1 MDPLATSRLFRM
13 ACSTLDPAN
22 RQGHRLGG
30 VSRAWSDEDRQGL
43 VMHVHAGP
51 PVPEHYVSCFWAL
64 VRDARIVAKR
74 DPETGVPTYEE
85 VHRPQ
90 EAHIL
95 YPS

>member
-1 MDPLATSRLFRM
+1 
-13 ACSTLDPAN
+13 
-22 RQGHRLGG
+22 
-30 VSRAWSDEDRQGL
+30 
-43 VMHVHAGP
+43 MHVHAGP